1 MESTR
6 GGSSSLDKGFTFS
19 WTEIASA
26 TSAAELGEGEAA
38 LEDSCTGTF
47 VQHEPMSFGES
58 LRSAEARSR
67 YEDRVHVHST
77 GYRYC
82 TRYRE
87 PVKRHR
93 GIGTYC
99 EVIV

>member
-1 MESTR
+1 
-6 GGSSSLDKGFTFS
+6 
-19 WTEIASA
+19 
-26 TSAAELGEGEAA
+26 
-38 LEDSCTGTF
+38 
-47 VQHEPMSFGES
+47 MSFGES

-67 YEDRVHVHST
+67 SEYRYRVHST
-77 GYRYC
+77 PWYRYRYC